1 MNMSIDE
8 SSKNYSQIKKN
19 KSNASLF
26 INVPTSIDE
35 INESNDNNKEIILF
49 TMNEDNTWNC
59 PYCNFR
65 NDEEND
71 FYCEKCKINKP
82 REHQTVK
89 KEIKVPMVNGVKHYL

>member
-1 MNMSIDE
+1 
-8 SSKNYSQIKKN
+8 
-19 KSNASLF
+19 
-26 INVPTSIDE
+26 
-35 INESNDNNKEIILF
+35 
-49 TMNEDNTWNC
+49 MNEDNTWNC